1 MPIRLDI
8 KKKLSVSSERVK
20 SVDIHPTE
28 SWALAALYSGNVTI
42 WDYESGSN
50 VKTFEVSELP
60 VRCAK
65 FITRKQWFVAS
76 SDDMRLRVYNYNTM
90 EKVKDFEAHSD
101 YIRYV
106 EVHPTLPY
114 FLTSSDDMTIKCW
127 DWDRGFDCTQLF
139 EGHAHYVMM
148 VKFNPK
154 DTNTFASASL
164 DRSIKVWGLGSPLPH
179 YTLEGHERGVNCI
192 DYYPSGDK
200 PYILSGADD
209 RTVKIWDY
217 QTKSIVHSLEGH
229 SHNICAVLF
238 HPKLPLICSASEDG
252 TVRLWQS
259 TTYRAETTLNYGME
273 RAWALAAT
281 RETTKLAIG
290 FDEGCVVVE
299 LGSDDAV
306 VSMDGTG
313 KVVWAKN
320 NEIQTAT
327 VRGLAGG
334 DDDDALPDGERLPV
348 VPRDLGACELY
359 PQTIKHNCNG
369 RFIAVCG
376 DGEFIIYT
384 AQALRNKAFGQAIDF
399 VWSAAGTGDY
409 AIRESANRVKFF
421 KNFKESRAIKPAA
434 ASADGLFGGHL
445 LGVKG
450 GDSAVLFYDWDSG
463 EFVRKIDVAPK
474 EVYWSDSGNLVLIA
488 TEDSAYV
495 LSYNAAAV
503 ASAVA
508 MGQVSPDDGVDGSFD
523 LLFEIN
529 DTITSGEW
537 VGDCFIYC
545 NNAGRLN
552 YSVGGK
558 IQTLVH
564 LDTNSSGATMH
575 SVLGYLAKEDRVY
588 LVDKGL
594 NIVSYRVMMAVLQ
607 YQTAVMRGDFDAA
620 NELLAAIPESEYTTI
635 ARFLEAQGFKEEA
648 LEVTTDDDHKFD
660 LALELGKIDVA
671 HELMKQTP
679 EEEKNSIDTM
689 AKWKKLS
696 DAALKISDFE
706 LTEACSLA
714 SDDFPGLLLL
724 YSAVGNFD
732 GMERLAKMAQEKG
745 KTNIAFVSYLLTGN
759 VEECANLLVATNRLP
774 EAAFFAR
781 TYLPSRVE
789 EIVSLWKEDLSK
801 VSESAAGALADP
813 ATHPDMFPDMAVAL
827 QVEQMFMAQ
836 REATKATGIAATDYP
851 TAKDD
856 LDLDLIALVKSQGG
870 GGGAAP
876 PPPPPAPAAPPA
888 PAPVDDD
895 DPAEDDGAAAESARL
910 AQEAETARLAQ
921 EAEMARLAQEA
932 EMARLAQEAEAKRL
946 AEEAAAAKA
955 AEEAAAAEAAA
966 AEAAAAEA
974 AKAKEDDMGDDFG
987 DDW

>member
-90 EKVKDFEAHSD
+90 EKIKDFEAHSD

-179 YTLEGHERGVNCI
+179 YTLEGHERGVNCV

-217 QTKSIVHSLEGH
+217 QTKSIVHSLDGH
-229 SHNICAVLF
+229 SHNICSVLF

-313 KVVWAKN
+313 KVVWSKN
-320 NEIQTAT
+320 NEIQTTT

-334 DDDDALPDGERLPV
+334 DDEDALQDGERLPV

-359 PQTIKHNCNG
+359 PQSIKHNCNG

-399 VWSAAGTGDY
+399 VWSATGTGDY

-421 KNFKESRAIKPAA
+421 KNFKESRAIKPAT

-463 EFVRKIDVAPK
+463 DFVRKIDVAPK
-474 EVYWSDSGNLVLIA
+474 EIYWSDSGNLVLVA
-488 TEDSAYV
+488 CEESAYV
-495 LSYNAAAV
+495 LSYNAAV
-503 ASAVA
+503 TASAIA
-508 MGQVSPDDGVDGSFD
+508 MGQVSPEDGVDGSFD

-529 DTITSGEW
+529 DSISSGEW

-588 LVDKGL
+588 LVDKSL
-594 NIVSYRVMMAVLQ
+594 NIVSYKVMLAVLQ
-607 YQTAVMRGDFDAA
+607 YQTAVMRGDFDSA
-620 NELLAAIPESEYTTI
+620 NELLSSIPESEYTTI

-648 LEVTTDDDHKFD
+648 LEVTTDEDHKFD
-660 LALELGKIDVA
+660 LALELGKIDIA
-671 HELMKQTP
+671 HELMKLTP
-679 EEEKNSIDTM
+679 DEEKNSIDTM
-689 AKWKKLS
+689 GKWKKLS

-706 LTEACSLA
+706 LTEACSLS

-724 YSAVGNFD
+724 YSAVGNFE
-732 GMERLAKMAQEKG
+732 GMEELAKMAQEKG
-745 KTNIAFVSYLLTGN
+745 KTNIAFVSHLLTGN
-759 VEECANLLVATNRLP
+759 VEECANLLIATNRLP

-789 EIVSLWKEDLSK
+789 EIVSLWKKDLSK
-801 VSESAAGALADP
+801 VSETAANSLADP
-813 ATHPDMFPDMAVAL
+813 ASNPELFPDSDVAL
-827 QVEQMFMAQ
+827 QVEKMFLAQ
-836 REATKATGIAATDYP
+836 REATKATGISASDYP

-856 LDLDLIALVKSQGG
+856 LNLDLIALVKSQS
-870 GGGAAP
+870 GGAAP
-876 PPPPPAPAAPPA
+876 PPPP
-888 PAPVDDD
+888 
-895 DPAEDDGAAAESARL
+895 AAAATENPLDDAAEEVDAARL
-910 AQEAETARLAQ
+910 AQEAEQ
-921 EAEMARLAQEA
+921 Q
-932 EMARLAQEAEAKRL
+932 RL
-946 AEEAAAAKA
+946 AEEAAAAEEAARIA
-955 AEEAAAAEAAA
+955 AEEEAAAEAARIA
-966 AEAAAAEA
+966 AEEEAKAAE
-974 AKAKEDDMGDDFG
+974 DNMNDFG
-987 DDW
+987 EDW

>member
-20 SVDIHPTE
+20 SVDIHPNE
-28 SWALAALYSGNVTI
+28 SWALASLYSGNVTI

-76 SDDMRLRVYNYNTM
+76 ADDMRIRVYNYNTM
-90 EKVKDFEAHSD
+90 EKIREFEAHSD

-114 FLTSSDDMTIKCW
+114 FLTSSDDMTIRCW
-127 DWDRGFDCTQLF
+127 DWDRNFDCTQVF
-139 EGHAHYVMM
+139 EGHSHYVMM

-154 DTNTFASASL
+154 DTNTFASGSL
-164 DRSIKVWGLGSPLPH
+164 DRSIKVWGLGSPVPH

-217 QTKSIVHSLEGH
+217 QTKSIVHSLDGH
-229 SHNICAVLF
+229 SHNICSVLF

-299 LGSDDAV
+299 LGSDDPV

-313 KVVWAKN
+313 KVVWAKTN
-320 NEIQTAT
+320 DIQTAT
-327 VRGLAGG
+327 VRGLAGAA
-334 DDDDALPDGERLPV
+334 DDEDALPDGERLPV

-359 PQTIKHNCNG
+359 PQKISHNCNG
-369 RFIAVCG
+369 RFVAVCG

-384 AQALRNKAFGQAIDF
+384 SQALRNKAFGQAIDF

-409 AIRESANRVKFF
+409 AIRESISRVKFF
-421 KNFKESRAIKPAA
+421 KNFKESRTIKPAA
-434 ASADGLFGGHL
+434 ASAEGLFGGHL
-445 LGVKG
+445 LGIKG
-450 GDSAVLFYDWDSG
+450 GDSAVLFYDWEKG
-463 EFVRKIDVAPK
+463 EFIRKIDVCPK

-488 TEDSAYV
+488 CEDSAYV
-495 LSYNAAAV
+495 LSYNAAAT

-508 MGQVSPDDGVDGSFD
+508 MGQVSPEDGVDGSFD
-523 LLFEIN
+523 LLYEIG
-529 DTITSGEW
+529 DSITSGQW

-545 NNAGRLN
+545 NSGGRLN

-564 LDTNSSGATMH
+564 LDTNSSGHTMH
-575 SVLGYLAKEDRVY
+575 RVLGYLAKEDRVY
-588 LVDKGL
+588 LVDRSL
-594 NIVSYRVMMAVLQ
+594 NIVSYKVMLAVLQ

-620 NELLAAIPESEYTTI
+620 NELLPSIPESEYTTV
-635 ARFLEAQGFKEEA
+635 ARFLESQGFKEEA
-648 LEVTTDDDHKFD
+648 LEVTTDPDHKFD
-660 LALELGKIDVA
+660 LALELGKIEVA
-671 HELMKQTP
+671 HELLQQTP
-679 EEEKNSIDTM
+679 VEEKDSTETVG
-689 AKWKKLS
+689 KWKKLS
-696 DAALKISDFE
+696 DAALKTSDFE
-706 LTEACSLA
+706 LTEAASLA

-724 YSAVGNFD
+724 YSATGNFE
-732 GMERLAKMAQEKG
+732 GMERLAAAAREDG
-745 KTNIAFVSYLLTGN
+745 KTNVAFVAMLLTGN
-759 VEECANLLVATNRLP
+759 VEACADLLISTNRLP

-781 TYLPSRVE
+781 TYIPSRVE
-789 EIVSLWKEDLSK
+789 EIVEMWRSDLAGT
-801 VSESAAGALADP
+801 SASVAGALADP
-813 ATHPDMFPDMAVAL
+813 TGHPELFPDRDVAL
-827 QVEQMFMAQ
+827 EVEKMFFAQ
-836 REATKATGIAATDYP
+836 RDATSLNKIPASDYT
-851 TAKDD
+851 TAKGD
-856 LDLDLIALVKSQGG
+856 LDLDLISLIKAR
-870 GGGAAP
+870 GAVGP
-876 PPPPPAPAAPPA
+876 PPPEPEAGG
-888 PAPVDDD
+888 DEGETKG
-895 DPAEDDGAAAESARL
+895 EDDVAAAQQRLREEAAAAAEARKQAEEDEAAAAVIK
-910 AQEAETARLAQ
+910 AQE
-921 EAEMARLAQEA
+921 
-932 EMARLAQEAEAKRL
+932 EAEAAEAARIA
-946 AEEAAAAKA
+946 AEEEAAEEAAAAAAAAAAAKA
-955 AEEAAAAEAAA
+955 AEE
-966 AEAAAAEA
+966 
-974 AKAKEDDMGDDFG
+974 GDDFG

>member
-28 SWALAALYSGNVTI
+28 SWTLAALYSGNVTI

-154 DTNTFASASL
+154 DSNTFASASL
-164 DRSIKVWGLGSPLPH
+164 DRSIKVWGLGSPVPH
-179 YTLEGHERGVNCI
+179 YTLEGHERGVNCV

-217 QTKSIVHSLEGH
+217 QTKSIVHSLDGH
-229 SHNICAVLF
+229 SHNICSVLF

-252 TVRLWQS
+252 TIRLWQS

-281 RETTKLAIG
+281 KETTKLAIG

-306 VSMDGTG
+306 VSMDGQG

-320 NEIQTAT
+320 NEIQTTT

-334 DDDDALPDGERLPV
+334 DDDDALPDGDRLPC

-359 PQTIKHNCNG
+359 PQSIKHNCNG

-399 VWSAAGTGDY
+399 VWSATGTGDY
-409 AIRESANRVKFF
+409 AIRESVSRIKFF
-421 KNFKESRAIKPAA
+421 KNFKETRAIKPATS
-434 ASADGLFGGHL
+434 SADGLFGGHL

-463 EFVRKIDVAPK
+463 DFVRKIDVAPK

-488 TEDSAYV
+488 TADSAYV
-495 LSYNAAAV
+495 LSYNAAV
-503 ASAVA
+503 TASAIA
-508 MGQVSPDDGVDGSFD
+508 MGQVSPEDGVDGSFD

-529 DTITSGEW
+529 DTITSGQW

-564 LDTNSSGATMH
+564 LDTNSNGATQH

-588 LVDKGL
+588 LVDKTL

-620 NELLAAIPESEYTTI
+620 NELLASIPESEYTTI

-660 LALELGKIDVA
+660 LALELGKIDIA
-671 HELMKQTP
+671 HDLMKLTP
-679 EEEKNSIDTM
+679 PDEKNSIDTM

-724 YSAVGNFD
+724 YSAVGNSE
-732 GMERLAKMAQEKG
+732 GMEQLAKTAQEKG
-745 KTNIAFVSYLLTGN
+745 KTNIAFMSYLLTGN
-759 VEECANLLVATNRLP
+759 VEECANLLIATNRLP

-781 TYLPSRVE
+781 TYLPSRVN
-789 EIVSLWKEDLSK
+789 EIVSLWKNDLTK
-801 VSESAAGALADP
+801 VSETAANALADP
-813 ATHPDMFPDMAVAL
+813 ASHPELFPDHDVAL
-827 QVEQMFMAQ
+827 QVEQMFLGQ
-836 REATKATGIAATDYP
+836 RMATKATGISAYDYQ
-851 TAKDD
+851 TAVGD
-856 LDLDLIALVKSQGG
+856 LDLDLIALVKAQGG

-876 PPPPPAPAAPPA
+876 PPPAAPSA
-888 PAPVDDD
+888 DTGDNAADSAEAVD
-895 DPAEDDGAAAESARL
+895 AKAARL
-910 AQEAETARLAQ
+910 AQEAEQQRLLEKAS
-921 EAEMARLAQEA
+921 AA
-932 EMARLAQEAEAKRL
+932 
-946 AEEAAAAKA
+946 EAAAEA
-955 AEEAAAAEAAA
+955 ARIVAEKEAAAAEAARI
-966 AEAAAAEA
+966 AEEEDAAAAA
-974 AKAKEDDMGDDFG
+974 NTAEDDAGEEFG
-987 DDW
+987 EDW